1 MTPFQ
6 EFRLWV
12 RRAPTSQRGAAAVA
26 TAVVVALLA
35 WALVPG
41 SGTGNA
47 SDGGGGS
54 SMVDVSATP
63 PSPAAAPSS
72 CVGPSGSVPGVT
84 DKTIKLGI
92 IVVNVTGLATN
103 GDLGILPYTEQ
114 KDFFGKVVDSIN
126 QAGGIDCRQIVPEYF
141 TANPADQNSLE
152 GTCLSI
158 VQAKVFAVVDAGAY
172 AQFSVVDCFAQHH
185 LPYFGG
191 YLLPNSQLTKFY
203 PYLFEL
209 NSLDTVYHDTVA
221 GLAARGWF
229 KASNGF
235 KKLGLAYH
243 DCYPELRDE
252 ELRWLAAAG
261 VPSSDIVQFDLG
273 CPTTFASPVTMQ
285 QAILKFKRAG
295 VTNVTTINMVGDLAT
310 FTQLAQ
316 VQHFTPSYGF
326 PDDSLINISYGSE
339 RPDYA
344 NIANAYAI
352 TASRDGEER
361 TPSLTPTAAT
371 QRCSSILGVDVYKV
385 AAAAGN
391 VCDQLWMLAAAVDHA
406 PQLTQGSLAAGLQA
420 ATAVDFSYPQGPND
434 FAAGTKVTYAGQYW
448 RVTQFHSS
456 CQCWQVIDPTFHPSA
471 Q

>member
-6 EFRLWV
+6 EFRLWA
-12 RRAPTSQRGAAAVA
+12 RRAPNSQRGTALVA
-26 TAVVVALLA
+26 TLAILALLI
-35 WALVPG
+35 WVLVPG
-41 SGTGNA
+41 RATTNA
-47 SDGGGGS
+47 AGGGGS
-54 SMVDVSATP
+54 SVLNVSATP
-63 PSPAAAPSS
+63 PSPAAAPSG
-72 CVGPSGSVPGVT
+72 CVDASGSVPGVT

-114 KDFFGKVVDSIN
+114 KELFGKVVDSIN
-126 QAGGIDCRQIVPEYF
+126 SAGGIDCRQIVPDYF

-172 AQFSVVDCFAQHH
+172 AQFPVVDCFAQHH
-185 LPYFGG
+185 TPYFGG
-191 YLLPNSQLTKFY
+191 YLLPNSQMSKFY

-209 NSLDTVYHDTVA
+209 NSLDTVYHDTIA

-243 DCYPELRDE
+243 DCYPELRTE
-252 ELRWLAAAG
+252 ELQWLADAG
-261 VPSSDIVQFDLG
+261 VAASAIVQFDLG
-273 CPTTFASPVTMQ
+273 CPTSFASPVAMQ

-295 VTNVTTINMVGDLAT
+295 VTNVTTVNMVGDLAT

-316 VQHFTPSYGF
+316 VQHFQPSYGF
-326 PDDSLINISYGSE
+326 PDDSLITISYGSE
-339 RPDYA
+339 RPDYT
-344 NIANAYAI
+344 NIANAYAV

-361 TPSLTPTAAT
+361 TSTLSPTAAT
-371 QRCSSILGVDVYKV
+371 LKCNSILGVDVYKL

-391 VCDQLWMLAAAVDHA
+391 VCDQLWMFAAAVDHA
-406 PQLTQGSLAAGLQA
+406 PTLAQTSLADGLHA
-420 ATAVDFSYPQGPND
+420 ATAVDFSYPEGPND
-434 FAAGTKVTYAGQYW
+434 FAAGSKVTYGGQYW
-448 RVTQFHSS
+448 RVTQFLSS
-456 CQCWQVIDPTFHPSA
+456 CSCWQVVDPTFHPSA
-471 Q
+471 R